1 MAALHTPRERDPGT
15 LTGRFGCLTT
25 TVGVAEHLTQ
35 DAGVSWAEQGG
46 SGVSGTAS
54 DCCLRF
60 EAMPKGWLQEKVE
73 GVAVAQDGSVFIV
86 TDNDGVDGNTGET
99 QFLRIGSR
107 RQLGF

>member
-1 MAALHTPRERDPGT
+1 
-15 LTGRFGCLTT
+15 
-25 TVGVAEHLTQ
+25 
-35 DAGVSWAEQGG
+35 
-46 SGVSGTAS
+46 
-54 DCCLRF
+54 
-60 EAMPKGWLQEKVE
+60 MPKGWLQEKVE